1 MRTLAGY
8 ESKLS
13 SASISKDTKY
23 IITTSFDRTFRLWQR
38 KDEKQDEVEKEQTT
52 EQADEKAAEQPPI
65 QDSEMQAEAQS

>member
-52 EQADEKAAEQPPI
+52 EQAAEQPPI

>member
-1 MRTLAGY
+1 VRTLAGY

-52 EQADEKAAEQPPI
+52 EQAAEQPPI